1 MLRVNQSSF
10 ATAGSRLKV
19 TIKRSARSRIEVA
32 LARQSK
38 RLYCDTKKGSAAST
52 FRSGWE
58 KVSRIIKDFLFPRL
72 RKTFDALFHPASWSR
87 SSSSSF
93 RFIFSQT
100 HEWIPFLDGGD
111 NLKLKFNVVLC
122 SRWGRVFSACA
133 CESPQEFRVA
143 SAAATM
149 RRKLFHELPRDFQS

>member
-19 TIKRSARSRIEVA
+19 TIKRSARSRIEVS
-32 LARQSK
+32 LIRQSK
-38 RLYCDTKKGSAAST
+38 RVYCDTKKGSAAST
-52 FRSGWE
+52 FRSRWE
-58 KVSRIIKDFLFPRL
+58 KKCHASLRLFCSRAREKLFN
-72 RKTFDALFHPASWSR
+72 ALFHAASRSH

-100 HEWIPFLDGGD
+100 HKWIPILDGGD

-122 SRWGRVFSACA
+122 SRWGRIFLRLCMQSPARISSGVSGGDDEKKTFS
-133 CESPQEFRVA
+133 
-143 SAAATM
+143 
-149 RRKLFHELPRDFQS
+149 